1 MSSAESEQFARDGQR
16 QTAPEAIR
24 LHTPG
29 SDKVAVFQAGLTSL
43 YLKLFNFLLGFV
55 RIGHI
60 QREENSEM
68 LQGSS
73 PLCSLG

>member
-1 MSSAESEQFARDGQR
+1 MESEQCAGDGQR
-16 QTAPEAIR
+16 QTAPEAIG
-24 LHTPG
+24 LHTPD

-43 YLKLFNFLLGFV
+43 YLKLFNFLSGFV

-60 QREENSEM
+60 QREENSGSKEM

-73 PLCSLG
+73 PICSLG